1 MKYSYLHL
9 DRKPDPD
16 REILLAYKITPPTGA
31 SLEVTAEKVAAE
43 SSVGTWTPTET
54 LSPKIFQDLAA
65 YIYEI
70 DHAEKLVR
78 IAYPLGLFEPGS
90 LPQMVSGIMGNV
102 FSMKELEALRIIE
115 MSLPAE
121 YINSFSGPS
130 LGSRGVRDILGIK
143 SRPIIGSIMKPKIGL
158 NSREN
163 AELAYQ
169 VWTGGVDFIK
179 DDENLTDLP
188 VSPFRSRVTETMKML
203 EIAQKKTGQTKIYAF
218 NVTAPFEQML
228 ERAKIVA
235 DAGGRC
241 IMADIVSVGWSGL
254 QGLRKAFP
262 DMIIHGHRAGHSA
275 FTRVEYHGITMMIL
289 AMMARLAGV
298 DQLHTGTVV
307 GKMEGEAD
315 DVIKINQFLSADW
328 GNLKPVLP
336 VASGGLHPGLVADL
350 LKILG
355 RDLIINF
362 GGGIHGH
369 PDGSHEGAKAAR
381 AAVEAASEGED
392 VLRAA
397 QRCPALARALNHWS
411 NN

>member
-16 REILLAYKITPPTGA
+16 REVLLTYKITPPIGA
-31 SLEVTAEKVAAE
+31 SLEETAEKVAAE

-70 DHAEKLVR
+70 DRDEKLAR

-90 LPQMVSGIMGNV
+90 LPQMVSGVMGNV
-102 FSMKELEALRIIE
+102 FSMKELEALRVVE

-121 YINSFSGPS
+121 YINSFPGPS
-130 LGSRGVRDILGIK
+130 LGSAGVRDILGIK

-169 VWTGGVDFIK
+169 VWMGGVDLVK

-188 VSPFRSRVTETMKML
+188 VNPFRSRVTETMRML
-203 EIAQKKTGQTKIYAF
+203 KIAQKKTGQTKVYAF

-235 DAGGRC
+235 EAEGRC

-254 QGLRKAFP
+254 QGLREAFP

-275 FTRVEYHGITMMIL
+275 FTRVEYHGMTMMIL

-315 DVIKINQFLSADW
+315 NVIKINQFLSADW

-350 LKILG
+350 FKILG
-355 RDLIINF
+355 KDLIINF

-392 VLRAA
+392 LFRAA

-411 NN
+411 N